1 MDKPMQQSER
11 LSEDPL
17 DKGLFRSLIVMSAL
31 VLPTV
36 LLLAWSVFGR
46 VSVPFVTLNFFLTQ
60 DLPVLI
66 GLVALLITLRAWRA
80 DDRLALRLEQFFA
93 AALRLNPVLLALAAG
108 AVCAAGVWLVFGG
121 YALSMDEFWAQADG
135 VVLAS
140 GAGLVPIPAEWRD
153 YAQALQ
159 PIFARITPD
168 HWWASD
174 YLPGN
179 AALQYLGGPLASP
192 LLVGFA
198 VLAAADLARRLLPDV
213 PFAPVLCALLMIS
226 SSQLLITG
234 MTPYAM
240 SAHLAL
246 NLAWLW
252 LFLHRDWRAQIA
264 AAVVPLLA
272 VGLHQVVFFPL
283 FAAPFLLDAWLARR
297 RAAAVLQAVAIA
309 ASFLFWSAY
318 DSVLYSALGVM
329 PVTSSGGG
337 TGTGT
342 ALLFS
347 RFLALV
353 ADFNLGNLALMMF
366 NLIRFVTWQNVLLLP
381 LILVAVAGFARMPG
395 VWRAMLGGMVLTVT
409 LLVVI
414 LAFQGH
420 GWGYRYL
427 HGHLGSACLLATY
440 GFARLCD
447 VQAERAR
454 ARAIIGAA
462 LAASL
467 LLVPIRA
474 WQAHAFAAPY
484 RAADAWIATRDVDV
498 VLVDAPQHIYAVDLI
513 RNDPLLR
520 NRPKRMA
527 AYLLSDAQL
536 AALCR
541 DYKVAVFSDAEASRF
556 GLHEVTSHAPARLTA
571 PVCAAVRKVAGAGLS
586 HVRLADCVIRRPCD
600 GLLPQATND
609 ASHTRQQPQGPAAP
623 AGP

>member
-1 MDKPMQQSER
+1 MNKPVQHPER
-11 LSEDPL
+11 GVRDLL
-17 DKGLFRSLIVMSAL
+17 DKGFSRALFVMAVL
-31 VLPTV
+31 VLPTI
-36 LLLAWSVFGR
+36 
-46 VSVPFVTLNFFLTQ
+46 VPLVRSISGDAPILFITAHYFLTQ
-60 DLPVLI
+60 DLLVLI
-66 GLVALLITLRAWRA
+66 GLVVLFMAARAWRA
-80 DDRLALRLEQFFA
+80 DDRLALRLERFLS
-93 AALRLNPVLLALAAG
+93 AALRLNPVLLALGAG
-108 AVCAAGVWLVFGG
+108 GVCAAGVWLVFGRF
-121 YALSMDEFWAQADG
+121 ALSMDEFWAQADG

-140 GAGLVPIPAEWRD
+140 GAGLVQIPAEWRD

-168 HWWASD
+168 GWWASE

-192 LLVGFA
+192 LLTGFA
-198 VLAAADLARRLLPDV
+198 VLIAADLARRLLPEV
-213 PFAPVLCALLMIS
+213 PYAPALCALLMIG

-240 SAHLAL
+240 SAHLVL
-246 NLAWLW
+246 DLAWLW
-252 LFLHRDWRAQIA
+252 LFLRRDWRAQIA
-264 AAVVPLLA
+264 AAAVPLLA

-283 FAAPFLLDAWLARR
+283 FAAPFLLDAWLGRR
-297 RAAAVLQAVAIA
+297 RAAAVLQALAIA
-309 ASFLFWSAY
+309 ASFLFWSTY
-318 DSVLYSALGVM
+318 DSVLYNALGVV
-329 PVTSSGGG
+329 PVTTSGGG

-347 RFLALV
+347 RFLVLV
-353 ADFNLGNLALMMF
+353 ADFNPGNFVLMMF

-381 LILVAVAGFARMPG
+381 LILVAMAGFAHMPG
-395 VWRAMLGGMVLTVT
+395 VWRAMLGGMALTVAA
-409 LLVVI
+409 LIVI

-440 GFARLCD
+440 GFVRLCD
-447 VQAERAR
+447 HPQEHAR
-454 ARAIIGAA
+454 ARAMIGAA

-484 RAADAWIATRDVDV
+484 RAADAWIAAREVDV

-520 NRPKRMA
+520 NRPKRMSPV
-527 AYLLSDAQL
+527 LLDDAQL

-541 DYKVAVFSDAEASRF
+541 TYTVAVFTDAEAARF
-556 GLHEVTSHAPARLTA
+556 GLHGAMSKRARRVIPADCAPAPL
-571 PVCAAVRKVAGAGLS
+571 
-586 HVRLADCVIRRPCD
+586 
-600 GLLPQATND
+600 
-609 ASHTRQQPQGPAAP
+609 
-623 AGP
+623 

>member
-1 MDKPMQQSER
+1 MQQSER
-11 LSEDPL
+11 LFGNLLDQSLRRALLVMLAVVVPMILPL
-17 DKGLFRSLIVMSAL
+17 ARS
-31 VLPTV
+31 
-36 LLLAWSVFGR
+36 
-46 VSVPFVTLNFFLTQ
+46 VSGDAAMPFITANYFLTQ

-66 GLVALLITLRAWRA
+66 GLVVLFWAVRAWRA
-80 DDRLALRLEQFFA
+80 DDRLALGLERFLA
-93 AALRLNPVLLALAAG
+93 AALRLNPGLLAAAAG

-121 YALSMDEFWAQADG
+121 FALSMDEFWAQADG

-153 YAQALQ
+153 YAPALQ

-168 HWWASD
+168 GWWASD

-192 LLVGFA
+192 VLVGFA
-198 VLAAADLARRLLPDV
+198 VLVAADLARRLLPDAA
-213 PFAPVLCALLMIS
+213 FAPVLCALLMIS

-240 SAHLAL
+240 SAHLAA

-264 AAVVPLLA
+264 AAAVPMLA

-283 FAAPFLLDAWLARR
+283 FAAPFLLDAWLTRR
-297 RAAAVLQAVAIA
+297 RAAAVLQALAIA

-318 DSVLYSALGVM
+318 DSVLYSALGVE
-329 PVTSSGGG
+329 PVTTSGGG

-347 RFLALV
+347 RFLVLV
-353 ADFNLGNLALMMF
+353 ADFSPGNFALMMF

-381 LILVAVAGFARMPG
+381 LILIAVAGFARMAG
-395 VWRAMLGGMVLTVT
+395 VWRAMLGGMVLTVAV
-409 LLVVI
+409 LVVI

-447 VQAERAR
+447 HRAERAR
-454 ARAIIGAA
+454 ARAMIGAA

-484 RAADAWIATRDVDV
+484 RAADAWIATRDADV

-527 AYLLSDAQL
+527 AALLSDAQI

-541 DYKVAVFSDAEASRF
+541 DYKVAVFTDAEAARF
-556 GLHEVTSHAPARLTA
+556 GLHAATRDRAPR
-571 PVCAAVRKVAGAGLS
+571 PIP
-586 HVRLADCVIRRPCD
+586 ADC
-600 GLLPQATND
+600 
-609 ASHTRQQPQGPAAP
+609 AP
-623 AGP
+623 TSR

>member
-1 MDKPMQQSER
+1 MNNPVQQPDR
-11 LSEDPL
+11 LDRDLLNE
-17 DKGLFRSLIVMSAL
+17 SLSRAL
-31 VLPTV
+31 YVLAA
-36 LLLAWSVFGR
+36 LLLPIIVPLTRSVFG
-46 VSVPFVTLNFFLTQ
+46 STPLPFISTFFFLVQ

-66 GLVALLITLRAWRA
+66 GLVLLFMAARAWRG
-80 DDRLALRLEQFFA
+80 DDRLALRLERLFA
-93 AALRLNPVLLALAAG
+93 AAMRLNPVLLGLAAG
-108 AVCAAGVWLVFGG
+108 GVCAAGVWLVFGR
-121 YALSMDEFWAQADG
+121 YALSMDEFWARADG

-168 HWWASD
+168 GWWASD

-192 LLVGFA
+192 FFTALS
-198 VLAAADLARRLLPDV
+198 VLISTDLARRLLPEK
-213 PFAPVLCALLMIS
+213 PYAPVLCALLMIS

-240 SAHLAL
+240 SAHLFL

-252 LFLHRDWRAQIA
+252 LFLRRDDWRAQIA
-264 AAVVPLLA
+264 ASAVPLLA

-283 FAAPFLLDAWLARR
+283 FAVPFLLDAWLGGRR
-297 RAAAVLQAVAIA
+297 GAASLQALAIA

-318 DSVLYSALGVM
+318 DSVLYNALGVV
-329 PVTSSGGG
+329 PVITSGGG
-337 TGTGT
+337 TGTGI

-353 ADFNLGNLALMMF
+353 ADFSPGNFALMMF

-381 LILVAVAGFARMPG
+381 LILIAVAEFARMAS
-395 VWRAMLGGMVLTVT
+395 VWRAMLGGMVLTVAM
-409 LLVVI
+409 LVVI

-440 GFARLCD
+440 GFTQMCD
-447 VQAERAR
+447 RRAERAR

-462 LAASL
+462 LVASL
-467 LLVPIRA
+467 LLVPVRA
-474 WQAHAFAAPY
+474 WQAHAFTAPY
-484 RAADAWIATRDVDV
+484 RAADAWLATRDVDV

-527 AYLLSDAQL
+527 AALLSDAQI

-541 DYKVAVFSDAEASRF
+541 DYKMAVFTDSVASRF
-556 GLHEVTSHAPARLTA
+556 GLHAVRANAAPRLTV
-571 PVCAAVRKVAGAGLS
+571 PVCEGVRK
-586 HVRLADCVIRRPCD
+586 
-600 GLLPQATND
+600 
-609 ASHTRQQPQGPAAP
+609 
-623 AGP
+623 